1 MSDMPEEFEEES
13 EIENGSVDVR
23 DTRAGF
29 VAVIG
34 SPNAGKSTLVNR
46 LVGAKVSIVTHKV
59 QTTRFQV
66 RGVMMR
72 GDSQVVL
79 VDTPGIFA
87 PKHRL
92 DRAMVKS
99 AWDGAEGADQ
109 IIHLVDASSR
119 SHKIDDKVTGADK
132 KTMIDDQRIIDDL
145 KASGRKAILALN
157 KIDLFDREDLIPI
170 SKELFEEGVYSDVFM
185 ISGLRGGGVRQIADH
200 IAENMPKSPFLFPE
214 DQAADMPSRL
224 LAAEVTRE
232 KLMLRLHEELPYQ
245 MTVETENWERF
256 KDGSIRVDQI
266 IYVAR
271 EGHRKIVLGK
281 GGRAIKDIGQQARK
295 DLQEIFETPIH
306 LFTRVKVSEKWAE
319 SRERFS
325 AIGLDFDV

>member
-1 MSDMPEEFEEES
+1 MSEET
-13 EIENGSVDVR
+13 IDR
-23 DTRAGF
+23 QTRAGF

-34 SPNAGKSTLVNR
+34 APNAGKSTLVNR

-66 RGVMMR
+66 RGVMTHEFEGGR
-72 GDSQVVL
+72 AQLVL
-79 VDTPGIFA
+79 VDTPGIFS
-87 PKHRL
+87 PKRRL
-92 DRAMVKS
+92 DRAMVRS
-99 AWDGAEGADQ
+99 AWEGADGADQ
-109 IIHLVDASSR
+109 ILHLVDASAWAR
-119 SHKIDDKVTGADK
+119 DAEDKATPADK
-132 KTMIDDQRIIDDL
+132 KSLEDDHRIIKDL
-145 KASGRKAILALN
+145 GALGRKAILALN
-157 KIDLFDREDLIPI
+157 KIDLFDADALLPI
-170 SKELFEEGVYSDVFM
+170 SQMLFEEGVYSDVFM
-185 ISGLRGGGVRQIADH
+185 ISGLRGGGTQLLTDH
-200 IAENMPKSPFLFPE
+200 LANQMPVGPFLFPE

-245 MTVETENWERF
+245 MTVETEGWEPR
-256 KDGSIRVDQI
+256 KDGSVKIDQI

-281 GGRAIKDIGQQARK
+281 EGRAIRDVGQKAR
-295 DLQEIFETPIH
+295 LELEEIFDRRVH
-306 LFTRVKVSEKWAE
+306 LFTRIKVNAKWAD